1 MVRLFFNLIYTFVYH
16 TVLDNIVESEK
27 DDTHIH
33 TSLLVKVTED
43 EQRHCLL
50 LITCLGNN
58 YCLVSEDISTEKWEK
73 TEKNSIY

>member
-1 MVRLFFNLIYTFVYH
+1 MGNIFAFGT
-16 TVLDNIVESEK
+16 IVESEK
-27 DDTHIH
+27 DGTHIH

-50 LITCLGNN
+50 LITYLGNN
-58 YCLVSEDISTEKWEK
+58 YCLASEDISTEKWER